1 MTSTTFPA
9 SRPVRAHLH
18 RGVLGAVLLGA
29 LFGAAPAFAEPSI
42 DDIYQA
48 ERAGRTEQAQ
58 QMIDEVLKAHPN
70 SAKAH
75 YVAAEIAADHG
86 QPAKAREELERA
98 QQIAP
103 NLPFANQ
110 GEVLRLQSRI
120 STGAPPA
127 SGYTSPGAARRA
139 VDSQGPSGAAIVI
152 GLVAVAFFGW
162 LVLRFIRNA
171 RQPRIANPYGAPMG
185 PGYGA
190 PYAGPGYGPQG
201 YGPGGGG
208 LGSQVAGGLATG
220 LAVGA
225 GVVAAEAIG
234 DRIFGHGGTQAGDHF
249 ANVNPGADPGSA
261 YQPVNDFGISD
272 SSSWDDGGSSS
283 DSASSG
289 GDWDT

>member
-1 MTSTTFPA
+1 MTSTTSPA
-9 SRPVRAHLH
+9 SRLLRAHLR

-29 LFGAAPAFAEPSI
+29 LLGAAPAFAEPSI

-120 STGAPPA
+120 STGAPA
-127 SGYTSPGAARRA
+127 GGATSPGAGRRVA
-139 VDSQGPSGAAIVI
+139 DSQGPSGAAIAL
-152 GLVAVAFFGW
+152 GLVALAFFGW
-162 LVLRFIRNA
+162 LVLRFIRHA
-171 RQPRIANPYGAPMG
+171 QQPRIANSYGAPMG

-201 YGPGGGG
+201 YGPGGG

-234 DRIFGHGGTQAGDHF
+234 DRIFGHGGTHAGDRI
-249 ANVNPGADPGSA
+249 ANVDSGADPGPA
-261 YQPVNDFGISD
+261 YQPVDDFGISD

-283 DSASSG
+283 DSGSSG